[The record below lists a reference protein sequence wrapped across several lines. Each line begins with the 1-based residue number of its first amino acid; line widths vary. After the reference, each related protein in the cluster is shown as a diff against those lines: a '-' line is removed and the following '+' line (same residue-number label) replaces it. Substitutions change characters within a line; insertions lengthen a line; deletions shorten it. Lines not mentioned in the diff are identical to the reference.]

1 MAKHKG
7 IFTSISRTKNG
18 KLMLDNQALRH
29 YNKTNINGDLKM
41 KDILQDVVAHTHALG
56 FLSLVKVSNEEGTSI
71 DSMAEDRSVILTGTT
86 ASPVAEFKGTF
97 GMPNLDKLA
106 LHLKNPEY
114 KDNAKI
120 DVVEAERNGDTIPTH
135 IHFENA
141 AGDFENDYR
150 FMNKAIIEEKLKTVK
165 FKGATWE
172 VSVQPSMASIARMKL
187 MSAAHSEEPTFNVKT
202 RDGNLVFSFGDA
214 STHAGEFVFQH
225 GIEGTLA
232 HTWSWPVAQ
241 VQAILNLDG
250 DATMSISD
258 QGAMK
263 ISINSGMATY
273 DYILPAQSK

>member
-1 MAKHKG
+1 
-7 IFTSISRTKNG
+7 
-18 KLMLDNQALRH
+18 
-29 YNKTNINGDLKM
+29 M

-56 FLSLVKVSNEEGTSI
+56 FLALVKVSNDEGTQI
-71 DSMAEDRSVILTGTT
+71 DSMADDRSVILTATT
-86 ASPVAEFKGTF
+86 ATPVAEFKGTF

-120 DVVEAERNGDTIPTH
+120 DVIEAERNGETIPTH

-141 AGDFENDYR
+141 AGDFQNDYR

-165 FKGATWE
+165 FKGASWAVTF
-172 VSVQPSMASIARMKL
+172 QPSMASIARMKL
-187 MSAAHSEEPTFNVKT
+187 MSAAHSEEPTFNVLTKN
-202 RDGNLVFSFGDA
+202 GNLVFSFGDA

-225 GIEGTLA
+225 DIEGTLA

-241 VQAILNLDG
+241 VQSILNLDG
-250 DATMSISD
+250 DLSMSISD
-258 QGAMK
+258 QGAMQ
-263 ISINSGMATY
+263 ISVDSGMVKY

>member
-1 MAKHKG
+1 
-7 IFTSISRTKNG
+7 
-18 KLMLDNQALRH
+18 
-29 YNKTNINGDLKM
+29 M
-41 KDILQDVVAHTHALG
+41 KDILQDIVAHTHSLG
-56 FLSLVKVSNEEGTSI
+56 FLALVKVSNDEATAI
-71 DSMAEDRSVILTGTT
+71 DSMAEDRSVILSAATH
-86 ASPVAEFKGTF
+86 APVAEFTGTF

-114 KDNAKI
+114 QKDAKI
-120 DVVEAERNGDTIPTH
+120 DVVQAERNGETIPTH

-165 FKGATWE
+165 FKGASWAVTF
-172 VSVQPSMASIARMKL
+172 QPSMASIARMKL
-187 MSAAHSEEPTFNVKT
+187 MSAAHTEEPTFNVKT
-202 RDGNLVFSFGDA
+202 TDSNLVFSFGDA

-241 VQAILNLDG
+241 VQSILNLDG

-258 QGAMK
+258 QGAMM
-263 ISINSGMATY
+263 ISVDSGMAKY

>member
-1 MAKHKG
+1 
-7 IFTSISRTKNG
+7 
-18 KLMLDNQALRH
+18 
-29 YNKTNINGDLKM
+29 M
-41 KDILQDVVAHTHALG
+41 KDILQDIVAHTHSLG
-56 FLSLVKVSNEEGTSI
+56 FLSLVKVSNDEGTAI
-71 DSMAEDRSVILTGTT
+71 DSMAEDRSVILSADTH
-86 ASPVAEFKGTF
+86 APVAEFTGTF

-114 KDNAKI
+114 QKDAKI
-120 DVVEAERNGDTIPTH
+120 DVIQAERNGETIPTH

-165 FKGATWE
+165 FKGASW
-172 VSVQPSMASIARMKL
+172 SVTFKPSMASIARMKL
-187 MSAAHSEEPTFNVKT
+187 MSAAHTEEPTFNVKT
-202 RDGNLVFSFGDA
+202 TDGNLVFSFGDA

-225 GIEGTLA
+225 GVEGTLS

-241 VQAILNLDG
+241 VQAILGLDG

-258 QGAMK
+258 QGAMM
-263 ISINSGMATY
+263 ISVDSGMVKY

>member
-1 MAKHKG
+1 
-7 IFTSISRTKNG
+7 
-18 KLMLDNQALRH
+18 
-29 YNKTNINGDLKM
+29 M

-56 FLSLVKVSNEEGTSI
+56 FLTLVKVSNEDSTAI
-71 DSMAEDRSVILTGTT
+71 DSMAEDRSVILSAETH
-86 ASPVAEFKGTF
+86 SPVAEFTGTF

-114 KDNAKI
+114 QKDAKI
-120 DVVEAERNGDTIPTH
+120 DVIQAERNGETIPTH

-165 FKGATWE
+165 FKGAAWNVE
-172 VSVQPSMASIARMKL
+172 VTPSMASIARMKL
-187 MSAAHSEEPTFNVKT
+187 MSAAHTEEPVFNVKT
-202 RDGNLVFSFGDA
+202 TDNNLVFSFGDA

-225 GIEGTLA
+225 GVEGTLA

-241 VQAILNLDG
+241 VQAILGLDG

-258 QGAMK
+258 QGAMM
-263 ISINSGMATY
+263 ISVDSGMVKY

>member
-1 MAKHKG
+1 
-7 IFTSISRTKNG
+7 
-18 KLMLDNQALRH
+18 
-29 YNKTNINGDLKM
+29 M
-41 KDILQDVVAHTHALG
+41 KDILQDIVAHTHSLG
-56 FLSLVKVSNEEGTSI
+56 FLSLVKVSNDEGTQI
-71 DSMAEDRSVILTGTT
+71 DSMAEDRSVILSAT
-86 ASPVAEFKGTF
+86 ANASVAEFTGTF

-114 KDNAKI
+114 QKDAKI
-120 DVVEAERNGDTIPTH
+120 DVVQAERNGETIPTH

-165 FKGATWE
+165 FKGASWNVE
-172 VSVQPSMASIARMKL
+172 FSPSIASIARMKL

-202 RDGNLVFSFGDA
+202 TDGNLVFSFGDA

-225 GIEGTLA
+225 GVEGTLQ

-263 ISINSGMATY
+263 ISVNSGMATY

>member
-1 MAKHKG
+1 
-7 IFTSISRTKNG
+7 
-18 KLMLDNQALRH
+18 
-29 YNKTNINGDLKM
+29 M

-56 FLSLVKVSNEEGTSI
+56 FLSLVKVTGGDDTVI
-71 DSMAEDRSVILTGTT
+71 DSMAEDRSVILNAKTNHN
-86 ASPVAEFKGTF
+86 VADGTF

-114 KDNAKI
+114 KENAKI
-120 DVVEAERNGDTIPTH
+120 DVVKAERNGETIPTH

-141 AGDFENDYR
+141 AGDFQNDYR

-165 FKGATWE
+165 FKGAAWNVE
-172 VSVQPSMASIARMKL
+172 IAPSQAAIARMKL
-187 MSAAHSEEPTFNVKT
+187 MSAAHSEEPTFNVTTK
-202 RDGNLVFSFGDA
+202 DSNLVFSFGDA

-225 GIEGTLA
+225 DVEGTLQ

-241 VQAILNLDG
+241 VQSILSLDG
-250 DATMSISD
+250 DLTMSISD

-263 ISINSGMATY
+263 ITVDSGMATY

>member
-1 MAKHKG
+1 
-7 IFTSISRTKNG
+7 
-18 KLMLDNQALRH
+18 
-29 YNKTNINGDLKM
+29 M

-56 FLSLVKVSNEEGTSI
+56 FLSLVKVSNDEGTSI

-86 ASPVAEFKGTF
+86 ATPVAEFKGTF

-120 DVVEAERNGDTIPTH
+120 DVVEAERNGETIPTH

-202 RDGNLVFSFGDA
+202 TDGNLVFSFGDA

-225 GIEGTLA
+225 GIEGTLQ

-258 QGAMK
+258 QGAMM
-263 ISINSGMATY
+263 ISVDSGMAKY
-273 DYILPAQSK
+273 NYILPAQSK